1 MNSTKDNILIQAEAF
16 FMKYGFRNVTMD
28 DLCKEMG
35 ISFEDDN
42 SLQKAYN
49 DCKTD
54 LSLMMIIAKS
64 KEFENIRIREEE
76 INELRDVLKNK
87 WVFE

>member
-1 MNSTKDNILIQAEAF
+1 MYIF
-16 FMKYGFRNVTMD
+16 
-28 DLCKEMG
+28 CKEMG

-49 DCKTD
+49 DCKSD

>member
-1 MNSTKDNILIQAEAF
+1 
-16 FMKYGFRNVTMD
+16 
-28 DLCKEMG
+28 
-35 ISFEDDN
+35 
-42 SLQKAYN
+42 
-49 DCKTD
+49 
-54 LSLMMIIAKS
+54 MMIIAKS

>member
-1 MNSTKDNILIQAEAF
+1 MSIF
-16 FMKYGFRNVTMD
+16 
-28 DLCKEMG
+28 CKEMG
-35 ISFEDDN
+35 INFEDD
-42 SLQKAYN
+42 SALQKAYH

-64 KEFENIRIREEE
+64 KEFDNIRVREEE
-76 INELRDVLKNK
+76 INEIRDVLKYK